1 MFDFNQVEN
10 FDRHISLSIPSY
22 EYLTRMIMQFSEYF
36 LEEGKDVLDIGCSTG
51 KHLKLMKKIKGVRYV
66 GVDNSSLCPP
76 ITECQHIL
84 FEKLDASDLFI
95 EENSHSLIL
104 SIFTLQ
110 FMDSTRRARTLERV
124 KKGLC
129 SGGAF
134 IVAEKVFCE
143 TGKIQSIVDSAHR
156 EVKADNFTSDEIMK
170 KEWQLRQNMKI
181 KTESELMIELL
192 EIGDVQQI
200 WRAFNFVAYLV
211 IKH

>member
-22 EYLTRMIMQFSEYF
+22 EYLTRMILQFSEYF

-76 ITECQHIL
+76 ITECQNIQ
-84 FEKLDASDLFI
+84 FEKLDASGLFI
-95 EENSHSLIL
+95 EKDSHSLIL

-110 FMDSTRRARTLERV
+110 FMDSTRRARTLDRI
-124 KKGLC
+124 KTGLC

-134 IVAEKVFCE
+134 IVAEKVFC
-143 TGKIQSIVDSAHR
+143 TGAKMQSLVDSAHR
-156 EVKADNFTSDEIMK
+156 EVKSDNFTAEEIMQ

-181 KTESELMIELL
+181 KTEDELMLELL
-192 EIGDVQQI
+192 SIGEVQQI